1 MNIKQRLLEYKSTF
15 HFCKKIRIFLFALC
29 LLVAADRYWIVE
41 VDRSMHDVAHVAA
54 IEPASGGDVEELF
67 SNVTFSKLAYEEPVK
82 TSVLD
87 NIKAKLPSLPLFG
100 KDKAGAEDQNSI
112 MSPKA
117 RPMKSDDGAAL
128 AVPEHKRIAIV
139 IDDLG
144 IDKKHSS
151 AIVAMDDF
159 KMTLAFL
166 PYAQHID
173 GLLAQG
179 KANGHEVIVH
189 MPMQPQSDTI
199 DPGPVV
205 LKVGMNAEQLMDNL
219 DKGLSA
225 FDGYVGINNHMGSKF
240 TSDPIGMDFLMREL
254 KKRNL
259 YFLDSVTSAAT
270 QGEKMAKRHGVTY
283 LRRNVFLDH
292 EETDKFVNKAL
303 DKCARV
309 AAKTG
314 LCIAIGHPKDVTIRG
329 LNNFV
334 SKAQSEGFEFV
345 SLSDVLDSR
354 RDSTPLQMVESQR

>member
-41 VDRSMHDVAHVAA
+41 IDRSMNDVAKVAA
-54 IEPASGGDVEELF
+54 IEPASGGDVEEMF

-82 TSVLD
+82 TSVID
-87 NIKAKLPSLPLFG
+87 SIKAKLPSLPLFG
-100 KDKAGAEDQNSI
+100 KEKDDIRA
-112 MSPKA
+112 PKA
-117 RPMKSDDGAAL
+117 RPDVTAQDGAL
-128 AVPEHKRIAIV
+128 LSVPEHKRIAIV

-151 AIVAMDDF
+151 AIVAMDNF

-166 PYAQHID
+166 PYAQHIE
-173 GLLAQG
+173 GLLEQG
-179 KANGHEVIVH
+179 KANGHEIIVH

-205 LKVGMNAEQLMDNL
+205 LKVGMTAEQLLDNL

-225 FDGYVGINNHMGSKF
+225 FDGFVGINNHMGSKF

-254 KKRNL
+254 KKRDL

-270 QGEKMAKRHGVTY
+270 QGEKMAQRHGVTY

-292 EETDKFVNKAL
+292 EESDKFVNKAL
-303 DKCARV
+303 AKCAKV

-329 LNNFV
+329 LNSFV
-334 SKAQSEGFEFV
+334 SKAQSDGFEFV
-345 SLSDVLDSR
+345 SLSDVLDAR
-354 RDSTPLQMVESQR
+354 QHDDPLYLVEAEAQQQ

>member
-15 HFCKKIRIFLFALC
+15 YFCKKIRIFLFALC

-41 VDRSMHDVAHVAA
+41 IDRSMKDIERVAA
-54 IEPASGGDVEELF
+54 IEPASGGDMEEMF
-67 SNVTFSKLAYEEPVK
+67 SNITFSELAYEEPVK
-82 TSVLD
+82 KSVID
-87 NIKAKLPSLPLFG
+87 SIKGKLPSLPLFG
-100 KDKAGAEDQNSI
+100 KDKGMA
-112 MSPKA
+112 PKA
-117 RPMKSDDGAAL
+117 RPEKTSDGALLSAPL
-128 AVPEHKRIAIV
+128 SKRIAIV

-144 IDKKHSS
+144 IDKKHSA
-151 AIVAMDDF
+151 AIVGMDNF

-173 GLLAQG
+173 GLLEQG

-205 LKVGMNAEQLMDNL
+205 LKVGMTAEQLMDNL
-219 DKGLSA
+219 DKGLGA

-240 TSDPIGMDFLMREL
+240 TSDPVGMDFLMREL
-254 KKRNL
+254 KKRDL

-314 LCIAIGHPKDVTIRG
+314 VCIAIGHPKDVTIRG

-334 SKAQSEGFEFV
+334 SKAQGDGFEFV
-345 SLSDVLDSR
+345 SLSDVLDERKHSV
-354 RDSTPLQMVESQR
+354 PLQLVESQR

>member
-15 HFCKKIRIFLFALC
+15 HFCKKIRIFLLALC

-41 VDRSMHDVAHVAA
+41 IDRSMHDVAHVASL
-54 IEPASGGDVEELF
+54 EPASGGDVEEMF
-67 SNVTFSKLAYEEPVK
+67 SNVTFSKLVYEEPVK
-82 TSVLD
+82 TSVID

-100 KDKAGAEDQNSI
+100 KDKAEDSI
-112 MSPKA
+112 IAPKA
-117 RPMKSDDGAAL
+117 RPDHVGDGGLL
-128 AVPEHKRIAIV
+128 ATPKHKRIAIV

-151 AIVAMDDF
+151 AIVAMDNF
-159 KMTLAFL
+159 KMPLAFL
-166 PYAQHID
+166 PYAQHIE
-173 GLLAQG
+173 GLLEHG
-179 KANGHEVIVH
+179 KANGHEIIVH

-205 LKVGMNAEQLMDNL
+205 LKVGMTAEQLMDNL

-292 EETDKFVNKAL
+292 EESDKFVNKAL
-303 DKCARV
+303 AKCAKV

-314 LCIAIGHPKDVTIRG
+314 LCIAIGHPKDVTIGG

-334 SKAQSEGFEFV
+334 SKAQDEGFEFV
-345 SLSDVLDSR
+345 SLSDVLDARGHSA
-354 RDSTPLQMVESQR
+354 PLQMVETQR